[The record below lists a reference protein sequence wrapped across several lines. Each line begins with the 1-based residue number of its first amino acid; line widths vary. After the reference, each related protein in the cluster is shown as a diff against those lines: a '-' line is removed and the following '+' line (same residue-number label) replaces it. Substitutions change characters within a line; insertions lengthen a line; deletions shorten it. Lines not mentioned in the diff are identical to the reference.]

1 MTDHAHAPNWRKWL
15 GHLAGKPNVQ
25 GLEIGVFKGESAE
38 WMLENIFTHDT
49 ARYACVDT
57 WTGGAEHVR
66 DGDDMEAVRLEALA
80 RVGRFY
86 PRSVL
91 FQESSESFLARC
103 RFELID
109 ECGQFDFLYI
119 DGAHD
124 AQNVLRDAVLG
135 WECLKVGGVMIFDD
149 YLWEDMPDA
158 LDRPRRAIDAFWNCY
173 QRQAQMLSV
182 CNEWQVALKKIA

>member
-1 MTDHAHAPNWRKWL
+1 MTDHAHAANWRKWL
-15 GHLAGKPNVQ
+15 GHLAGKPDVR
-25 GLEIGVFKGESAE
+25 GCEIGVFKGESAE
-38 WMLENIFTHDT
+38 WMLENIFTHET
-49 ARYACVDT
+49 ARYYCVDT
-57 WTGGAEHVR
+57 WAGGTEHVR
-66 DGDDMEAVRLEALA
+66 DGVDMMQVRMEAMERLAPLMQRA
-80 RVGRFY
+80 VIY
-86 PRSVL
+86 
-91 FQESSESFLARC
+91 QAESHGFLSKI
-103 RFELID
+103 ET
-109 ECGQFDFLYI
+109 GYFDFIYI

-182 CNEWQVALKKIA
+182 CNEWQVALKKIV